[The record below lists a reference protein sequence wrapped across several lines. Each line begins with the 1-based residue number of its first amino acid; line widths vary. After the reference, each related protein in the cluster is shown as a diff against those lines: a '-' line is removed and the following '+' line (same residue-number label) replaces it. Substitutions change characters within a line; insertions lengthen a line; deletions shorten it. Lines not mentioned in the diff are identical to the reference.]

1 MESSI
6 IRSFLTVY
14 CRSSFLILPGK
25 NKEAGNCFGFTLL
38 EILLAIFIFS
48 IMITTLF
55 GSFNQI
61 LGSVEGIEENITT
74 NEMAKTCLDR
84 MILDLR
90 EIHVTSSQRYSQPEL
105 ASDPDVHQLLGEQHS
120 SQNKDFPKLRFTSSA
135 HIAFGKGQ
143 TKGVA
148 EIVYYVDETEENT
161 FVLKRSDRL
170 NFEKPLDEKNNDPVL
185 CENVKSL
192 SFTYYDKEGE
202 EHESWDSESSEFKYE
217 TPVSIGIRLEIGK
230 DTASYVFQTRIH
242 LPVYRYESTKIET

>member
-6 IRSFLTVY
+6 IQSFLTGY
-14 CRSSFLILPGK
+14 CRSRYLIPTGK
-25 NKEAGNCFGFTLL
+25 NNEADNCFGFTLL

-61 LGSVEGIEENITT
+61 LGSVEGIEENITI

-105 ASDPDVHQLLGEQHS
+105 DSDPDVHQLIGEQHS

-185 CENVKSL
+185 CENIKSL

-202 EHESWDSESSEFKYE
+202 EHESWDSDSSEFKYE

-230 DTASYVFQTRIH
+230 EAASYVFQTRVH